1 MDSVSYCLVPV
12 IDTNGATYQ
21 SRERID
27 TATAELLSL
36 LTGYKLN
43 LHFIGS
49 QQLRRLSSSVEEQHV
64 AFHFS
69 LGDFPAPLQLFES
82 QRFSSSIF

>member
-1 MDSVSYCLVPV
+1 MDSESYCLVPGV
-12 IDTNGATYQ
+12 DTNGVTYQ
-21 SRERID
+21 SRERVD
-27 TATAELLSL
+27 TARAELLSL

-49 QQLRRLSSSVEEQHV
+49 QQPKRLSSSVEEQHV

-69 LGDFPAPLQLFES
+69 LGDFLAPLQLFES